1 MKKTLLFLFLLGSMV
16 SFGQT
21 LLNETFDA
29 GFPPTDWTIDAY
41 SENWSA
47 GDSNNAGGSAPEAK
61 LSWNPSFDGTS
72 RLISPVINTEGYT
85 KLLMSFKHLLN
96 DYSGGYTVGVATT
109 SNGSDWNTVW
119 SLNGMNIQEDRLV
132 AIDNDDVG
140 SSTFQVCFVFQGNS
154 YNLNYWYI
162 DDVELS
168 VPLSVDMGLSGVLN
182 QPFAPA
188 GDVNVAASYKNYGLT
203 TVTEMTMN
211 YSIDGGEAISETL
224 SGLSLE
230 TANSADF
237 TFTTPWAATA
247 GSHELKVWIS
257 NVNGQGDDNEMSNNS
272 ITKNISIASQATDN
286 LALFEE
292 FTSSTCPPCASFNN
306 SVFNSFMA
314 NNPDVPVIKYQMNWP
329 GSGDPYYTPEGG
341 VRRNY
346 YGVSGVPNL
355 FVGGQATET
364 SDNGVNGALD
374 NENAKSSYFVINAT
388 HHIVGDTFSVDV
400 DVTPYITGEFTL
412 HVAVIEEVTTGNVGS
427 NGETSF
433 KHVMMKMLPDAGGS
447 LVNFEDGTNY
457 QQTFSHDMSSTHV
470 EEMDDLRAVVFIQ
483 FDASKEVMQSA
494 YSVGETGSTDSE
506 VLNNVDVYPNPSSG
520 VLYLK
525 SDKSLDV
532 YITNMIGQRVFEQND
547 INANATLDINHLDNG
562 VYLLTIIDGEASTSR
577 KIILNK

>member
-1 MKKTLLFLFLLGSMV
+1 MKKNLLFLFLLGSMV

-29 GFPPTDWTIDAY
+29 GFPPTDWTIDAH
-41 SENWSA
+41 SGNWSA
-47 GDSNNAGGSAPEAK
+47 GDTNNAGGSAPEAK

-85 KLLMSFKHLLN
+85 KLLMSFKHLVN
-96 DYSGGYTVGVATT
+96 DYSGGYTVGIATT
-109 SNGSDWNTVW
+109 SNGSDWHTVW
-119 SLNGMNIQEDRLV
+119 TLNGMNIQEERLV
-132 AIDNDDVG
+132 AIDNEDVG

-182 QPFAPA
+182 HTFALT

-211 YSIDGGEAISETL
+211 YSVDGGEAVSETL

-230 TANSADF
+230 TADSAEF
-237 TFTTPWAATA
+237 TFTTPWVATA
-247 GSHELKVWIS
+247 GIHELKVWIS
-257 NVNGQGDDNEMSNNS
+257 NINGQGDDNEMTNNEL
-272 ITKNISIASQATDN
+272 TKNISVASQATNN

-292 FTSSTCPPCASFNN
+292 FTSSTCGPCATFNN

-329 GSGDPYYTPEGG
+329 NPGDPYYTPEGG

-355 FVGGQATET
+355 FVGGKATAT
-364 SDNGVNGALD
+364 SNDGVNGALD
-374 NENAKSSYFVINAT
+374 YENAKNSYFVINAT

-400 DVTPYITGEFTL
+400 DITPYITGEFTL
-412 HVAVIEEVTTGNVGS
+412 RVAVIEEVTTGNVGS

-433 KHVMMKMLPDAGGS
+433 KHVMMKMLPDASGS

-483 FDASKEVMQSA
+483 FDESKEVMQSA

-506 VLNNVDVYPNPSSG
+506 VLNNVDIYPNPSSG

-562 VYLLTIIDGEASTSR
+562 VYLLTIVDGEASTSR